1 MFPSPGPLCDGVG
14 NIDVCL
20 RGKTSTQ
27 RLSTKSRRAVRWAC
41 QRPEGSVIV
50 KDGDDAAGRRDIE
63 RELRCDTAFW
73 VVVAFVADVMKNI
86 NKSLSK

>member
-1 MFPSPGPLCDGVG
+1 M
-14 NIDVCL
+14 
-20 RGKTSTQ
+20 
-27 RLSTKSRRAVRWAC
+27 RWAC